1 MKEILQNINERLH
14 KPENKEKYDKLML
27 HTSEV
32 DGGQHFLNTYNDA
45 DSIVKSAN
53 PSDFDYNIHV
63 STFNSLV
70 KRLNQ
75 WLDDNQWA

>member
-1 MKEILQNINERLH
+1 MKQVLQNITERLH
-14 KPENKEKYDKLML
+14 KPENEEKYNLLIL
-27 HTSEV
+27 HTSEI

-45 DSIVKSAN
+45 NSIVKNAN
-53 PSDFDYNIHV
+53 PSDFDYNIYV

-70 KRLNQ
+70 KRLAQ

>member
-1 MKEILQNINERLH
+1 MKQVLQNITERLH
-14 KPENKEKYDKLML
+14 KPENKEKYNLL
-27 HTSEV
+27 IPHTSEI

-45 DSIVKSAN
+45 NSIVKNAN
-53 PSDFDYNIHV
+53 SSDFDYNIYV

-70 KRLNQ
+70 KELAQ